1 VRSLSGGLWAGA
13 TTLAAPALRLLLRRR
28 LARGKELADRLAER
42 RGLDATPRP
51 PGRLLWVHAAS
62 VGETVSVLPVLAAL
76 PARVAVLLTTG
87 SVTSARLLARRLPE
101 LGLQDRVM
109 HRFVPLD
116 VPRWAARFLAHW
128 RPDAAAF
135 LESELW
141 PNLIAGCA
149 ARRIPLLLLNAR
161 MSPRSHAG
169 WRRARGLAR
178 QMLGGFTDVLAQ
190 SPQDAAR
197 LADLGAAGVSVS
209 GNLKFAAAPLP
220 ADPAELAKLQAAVA
234 GRPVWLAANTHPGE
248 EAIAAAIHH
257 ALAPSHPGL
266 LTIIAPRHPERGAAI
281 AAGLDAPRRSA
292 GAGPDGAGIWVADT
306 LGDLGLLYRLA
317 PIVFVGRS
325 LAVGGGQNPLEAARL
340 GCAIAMGP
348 LTDSQQEAVT
358 ALAEAGALT
367 RVADAAALQS
377 WVDAMLRDPAA
388 RQRAAQAGQAVLGRH
403 AELPAR
409 IAALLVER
417 LGA

>member
-1 VRSLSGGLWAGA
+1 MRSLSGGLWAGA